1 MMNKMPS
8 RPTFQTTA
16 IYDQV
21 LRQVCATSGK
31 ETFHEEQQ
39 KAIDVF
45 FVGSDVSVSLPTGYG
60 KSLISTNASDR
71 SPIFSRRN
79 RSLYLWCR
87 PLKLSQMTRCT
98 ILMYLGQEDCLPSTC
113 GLFTNGAAKLLNR
126 ASCFLQRF
134 FRLRK
139 KSFFVHAYSVTIS
152 QRNL

>member
-60 KSLISTNASDR
+60 KSLIYQPTPVIDH
-71 SPIFSRRN
+71 
-79 RSLYLWCR
+79 
-87 PLKLSQMTRCT
+87 LSS
-98 ILMYLGQEDCLPSTC
+98 QEGT
-113 GLFTNGAAKLLNR
+113 GRYIYGAAR
-126 ASCFLQRF
+126 
-134 FRLRK
+134 
-139 KSFFVHAYSVTIS
+139 
-152 QRNL
+152 